1 MLSAASGLALIDFV
15 STNELLEVCILCS
28 FLAFSMGWVSAA
40 PLPQPPFALNTTNIL
55 PAGEIVLK
63 MVLQNK
69 CFGLFL
75 LLFALLSPEGRIKA
89 VVG

>member
-1 MLSAASGLALIDFV
+1 MLSTASGLALINFV
-15 STNELLEVCILCS
+15 STNELLEVCILCC
-28 FLAFSMGWVSAA
+28 FLTFSTGWFSAA
-40 PLPQPPFALNTTNIL
+40 SLPQPPFALNTTDIL

-63 MVLQNK
+63 MILQNK

-89 VVG
+89 VLG